1 MRKMVIFGAGGHA
14 KVVADIALKNGF
26 EIAGFLDD
34 NGSISSVTGYPVL
47 GKISDCVKYKDTCV
61 FAIGIGNNAVRKK
74 IFDNFSDLEYPTI
87 LHPTASIGIEA
98 KIGKGTV
105 VMPMAVINACSEIGD
120 FCVINSGAVV
130 EHDCKIGNY
139 TLVAPHA
146 TICGTV
152 KIGEFVWMGAGC
164 IVNQTVKICDGVTV
178 GSGAVVTKDI
188 AESGTYVGVPIT
200 KIK

>member
-1 MRKMVIFGAGGHA
+1 MSKLVIFGAGGHA

-26 EIAGFLDD
+26 ELEGFLDD
-34 NGSISSVTGYPVL
+34 NASISSVMGYPVL
-47 GKISDCVKYKDTCV
+47 GKIDDCVKFKESCV
-61 FAIGIGNNAVRKK
+61 FAMGIGNNAVRKM
-74 IFDNFSDLEYPTI
+74 IFEKYSDYEYPTLI
-87 LHPTASIGIEA
+87 HPTVSQGIET

-105 VMPMAVINACSEIGD
+105 VMPMAVINACTEIGD

-152 KIGEFVWMGAGC
+152 RIGEFVWMGAGST
-164 IVNQTVKICDGVTV
+164 VNQTINICDGVTV
-178 GSGAVVTKDI
+178 GSGTVVIKDI
-188 AESGTYVGVPIT
+188 TERGTYVGVPAT

>member
-1 MRKMVIFGAGGHA
+1 MSKLVIFGAGGHA

-26 EIAGFLDD
+26 EIEGFLDD
-34 NGSISSVTGYPVL
+34 NASISSVIGYPIL
-47 GKISDCVKYKDTCV
+47 GKIDDCVNYKETHV
-61 FAIGIGNNAVRKK
+61 FAMGIGNNAVRKM
-74 IFDNFSDLEYPTI
+74 IFEKYPDYEYPT
-87 LHPTASIGIEA
+87 LVHPTASIGIEA

>member
-1 MRKMVIFGAGGHA
+1 MSKLVIFGAGGHA
-14 KVVADIALKNGF
+14 KVVADIALKNGC
-26 EIAGFLDD
+26 EIEGFLDD
-34 NGSISSVTGYPVL
+34 NTSISSVMGYPVL
-47 GKISDCVKYKDTCV
+47 GKIDDCVKFKDTCV

-74 IFDNFSDLEYPTI
+74 IFEKYSDFQYPI
-87 LHPTASIGIEA
+87 LIHPTASIGIET

-105 VMPMAVINACSEIGD
+105 VMPMAVVNACTEIGD
-120 FCVINSGAVV
+120 FGVINSGAVI

-152 KIGEFVWMGAGC
+152 KIGDFVWMGAGST
-164 IVNQTVKICDGVTV
+164 VNQTINICDEVTV
-178 GSGAVVTKDI
+178 GSGAVVIKDI
-188 AESGTYVGVPIT
+188 TECGTYVGVPAT